1 MVFINLEDAHE
12 LLNTRGLSEVAL
24 VLRDRKM
31 LFAAA
36 ERFDELLDDEFYA
49 VRTWRQ
55 ASRSL
60 VQMLEM
66 SESWLLVYVVVVFL
80 GAAFGIVNTMLMAV
94 FERTHEFGILRAIG
108 TGRWALFRL
117 VIYEALFLSVI
128 GTVLGLLLI
137 GLLHVSWLNKG
148 LDLSIFEASLTMFGS
163 DVVIKPAYRL
173 DLILET
179 IVIVMLMSVLASIW
193 PALRAALLQPAE
205 TMRE

>member
-1 MVFINLEDAHE
+1 
-12 LLNTRGLSEVAL
+12 
-24 VLRDRKM
+24 
-31 LFAAA
+31 
-36 ERFDELLDDEFYA
+36 
-49 VRTWRQ
+49 
-55 ASRSL
+55 
-60 VQMLEM
+60 
-66 SESWLLVYVVVVFL
+66 LVYVVVVFL